1 MRRVGQQGDTD
12 EALGR
17 LVGDSKRNGAGA
29 NEPELDKQDPSTETN
44 GKGQWFVENRE
55 YEPDFSEKEAASWQS
70 QVSTQDITDDSVRF
84 YLQEAGRVELLTKTQ
99 EQVLARRIEAADH
112 LQLLEPEIINADP
125 ASALSI
131 KLVIHLL
138 GLMGDSANLIEAVS
152 RYLGLSNKQSVRS
165 VVADKEIRSTIDSS
179 LSEDLLN
186 FLSDVLNEST
196 STISDNIAQLSLCA
210 RLIPPEAIDALDP
223 HQSVADLDSI
233 SHSNLQ
239 FALEPYAAGFVN
251 HFRRVKQRGEES
263 EEHLVEA
270 NLRLV
275 VSVAKKY
282 AGRGMSLLDLI
293 QEGNLGLIR
302 AVEKFDYRR
311 GFKFST
317 YATWWIRQAV
327 TRAIADQ
334 SRTIRVPVHMV
345 ETINKLSRA
354 TRKLV
359 QEKGRTPTVE
369 EIAEQME
376 ITPDRVMEI
385 VKVSHLPIS
394 LDAPIS
400 EDADSYVRDFI
411 EDRSAIAPVEAAAHS
426 ILKQQ
431 VIEVLY
437 ELTDREREVLTLR
450 FGISDGR
457 SRTLEEVGKDFGV
470 TRERVRQ
477 IEAKA
482 LSKLRRPDMSASLRD
497 YWE

>member
-1 MRRVGQQGDTD
+1 MRRVAEQEDTD
-12 EALGR
+12 EALER
-17 LVGDSKRNGAGA
+17 LVEDSKQNGASS
-29 NEPELDKQDPSTETN
+29 NEPGFERQGLPTKPN
-44 GKGQWFVENRE
+44 GREHWLAENRE
-55 YEPDFSEKEAASWQS
+55 YEPDFSEKEAANWQS
-70 QVSTQDITDDSVRF
+70 EVSTQDITDDSVRL
-84 YLQEAGRVELLTKTQ
+84 YLQEAGRVELLTKKE

-112 LQLLEPEIINADP
+112 LELLETEIANANT
-125 ASALSI
+125 ASPLS
-131 KLVIHLL
+131 VEVVVHLL
-138 GLMGDSANLIEAVS
+138 GSIRDSANLIEAVS
-152 RYLGLSNKQSVRS
+152 RYLRLSNKQSLAS
-165 VVADKEIRSTIDSS
+165 VMTDKEMHDTIDSS
-179 LSEDLLN
+179 LSEDFLN
-186 FLSDVLNEST
+186 FLSDILNRSPDA
-196 STISDNIAQLSLCA
+196 ISDEIKQLSLCT
-210 RLIPPEAIDALDP
+210 RLIPPETIDVLDP
-223 HQSVADLDSI
+223 HQSASELSSI
-233 SHSNLQ
+233 SLSNLRSK
-239 FALEPYAAGFVN
+239 LEPYAAAFVN
-251 HFRRVKQRGEES
+251 YFKRVKARGEEAQ
-263 EEHLVEA
+263 EHLVEA

-359 QEKGRTPTVE
+359 QEKGRTPTAE

-376 ITPDRVMEI
+376 ITPDRVKEI
-385 VKVSHLPIS
+385 IKVSNLPIS

-431 VIEVLY
+431 VVEVLE
-437 ELTDREREVLTLR
+437 ELTDRERQVLTLR

-482 LSKLRRPDMSASLRD
+482 LSKLRRPDMSESLRE